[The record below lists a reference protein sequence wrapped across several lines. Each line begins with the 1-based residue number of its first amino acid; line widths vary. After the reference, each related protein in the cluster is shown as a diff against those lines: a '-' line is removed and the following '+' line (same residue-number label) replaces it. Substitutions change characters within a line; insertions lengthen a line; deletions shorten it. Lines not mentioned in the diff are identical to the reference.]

1 VGVAKWDGRKCAR
14 LHAYL
19 QVRNSSNS
27 YCAEPIAAALISLYL
42 RAERQLPRFDGVRF
56 RDLILSAAGI
66 VLLMALIAL
75 ADDRVRERI
84 GGVTPR
90 GVSHTVSEGTTRA
103 EWATLS
109 LRDFA
114 MENGPLAM
122 MVVAGAVL
130 FVCMF
135 RT

>member
-1 VGVAKWDGRKCAR
+1 
-14 LHAYL
+14 
-19 QVRNSSNS
+19 
-27 YCAEPIAAALISLYL
+27 
-42 RAERQLPRFDGVRF
+42 LPFTADVRF

-66 VLLMALIAL
+66 VLLVALIAL

-84 GGVTPR
+84 GGVTPHA
-90 GVSHTVSEGTTRA
+90 VSHTVSEGTSQA

-109 LRDFA
+109 FRNLVMD
-114 MENGPLAM
+114 NGPLAL

-130 FVCMF
+130 FLCML

>member
-1 VGVAKWDGRKCAR
+1 
-14 LHAYL
+14 
-19 QVRNSSNS
+19 
-27 YCAEPIAAALISLYL
+27 
-42 RAERQLPRFDGVRF
+42 LPRLDIVRF

-90 GVSHTVSEGTTRA
+90 GVSHTVSEGTSRA

-109 LRDFA
+109 FHNLV

-122 MVVAGAVL
+122 MVAAGAIL
-130 FVCMF
+130 FVCML